1 MLIKIQNVNF
11 NQLSA
16 FRFSVFYFHVSI
28 FGFSKFI
35 FSEIHIIKFQKKI
48 ERSSINNNFFER
60 KTFQDSVFRFSLAKF
75 FKFNN
80 LTQHFSSFCFFRFL
94 YSTTIFKFRF
104 QTKSLQIQK
113 WTFPRNVISFQ
124 IRFSSFV

>member
-35 FSEIHIIKFQKKI
+35 FSEIHFINFQKKI

-60 KTFQDSVFRFSLAKF
+60 KTFQDSVFRVSLAKF

-80 LTQHFSSFCFFRFL
+80 LTQHFSSFCFLGF
-94 YSTTIFKFRF
+94 Y
-104 QTKSLQIQK
+104 
-113 WTFPRNVISFQ
+113 
-124 IRFSSFV
+124 IRQQFSSFVFKPKVYKYKNEHFRET

>member
-16 FRFSVFYFHVSI
+16 LRFSVFYFHVSI

-60 KTFQDSVFRFSLAKF
+60 KIFQDLVFRFNLAEN

-80 LTQHFSSFCFFRFL
+80 LMQHFSGF
-94 YSTTIFKFRF
+94 Y
-104 QTKSLQIQK
+104 
-113 WTFPRNVISFQ
+113 
-124 IRFSSFV
+124 IRQQFSSFVFKPKVYKYKNEHFRET